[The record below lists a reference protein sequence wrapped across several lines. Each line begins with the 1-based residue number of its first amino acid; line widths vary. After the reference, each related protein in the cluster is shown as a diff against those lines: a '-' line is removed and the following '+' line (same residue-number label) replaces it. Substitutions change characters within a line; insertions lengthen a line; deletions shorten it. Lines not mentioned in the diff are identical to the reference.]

1 MSFQY
6 FVLSGF
12 VSVELVTSFHY
23 LKLNFIIYIYMNSM
37 IINIIHLKTFNHVE
51 ILKINC
57 HKRKKSGSS
66 EEVIFRV

>member
-1 MSFQY
+1 
-6 FVLSGF
+6 
-12 VSVELVTSFHY
+12 
-23 LKLNFIIYIYMNSM
+23 M